1 MSKSKFRVTG
11 PSQRQLRAGELIRR
25 TLADIIA
32 REEVRD
38 PVLEKISVTIG
49 EVRCSPDL
57 KHAKVF
63 CAPLGDTD
71 NERRRETAI
80 ALNRMAALLQNRLAR
95 EVTLKFTPKL
105 QFVAD
110 TSYDDAVAMDRIF
123 DLPEVKRDIAQGPM
137 E

>member
-1 MSKSKFRVTG
+1 MSKRTYRATG

-25 TLADIIA
+25 TLAEIIT

-57 KHAKVF
+57 KQAKVY
-63 CAPLGDTD
+63 CCPLGET
-71 NERRRETAI
+71 NLERSTEAAS
-80 ALNRMAALLQNRLAR
+80 ALNRIAALLQARLAQ

-105 QFVAD
+105 LFVAD
-110 TSYDDAVAMDRIF
+110 TSYDDAVAMDRILS
-123 DLPEVKRDIAQGPM
+123 LPQVMRDISKKQ
-137 E
+137 